1 MATDGPTFAS
11 LSDGRKLSYA
21 LDTSPRDAPIVLL
34 SNSLSAPFTAWDHVV
49 KVLND
54 KGFRTLRYDQPG
66 HGDSSVP
73 HPLDANTFP
82 SMAADVY
89 ALLQSLSIEKVHAW
103 VGVSMGAA
111 TGIQFVT
118 TYPGVVDRIA
128 ICDTISSSP
137 VNAGTDDLFAPRVA
151 SARKEGNMESTIQG
165 TMDRWF
171 GSDWLS
177 ANPEEAERMRT
188 LMRRTSIDG
197 FETCC
202 HALRSKTFDL
212 RPLFAKVGGSV
223 KKALCVVGE
232 NDANL
237 PQAME
242 TMRGEIEKGFRA
254 EGKSDNVQLKVI
266 KNAGHVCFI
275 DGFEQFCEVILA
287 FLKI

>member
-1 MATDGPTFAS
+1 MAQQGSAFAS
-11 LSDGRKLSYA
+11 LPDGRKLSYA
-21 LDTSPRDAPIVLL
+21 LDDSPNEAPIVLL

-49 KVLND
+49 KALNAN
-54 KGFRTLRYDQPG
+54 GFRTLRYDQPG
-66 HGDSSVP
+66 HGGSSVP
-73 HPLDANTFP
+73 QPLDSNTFP
-82 SMAADVY
+82 SMAADVRT
-89 ALLQSLSIEKVHAW
+89 LLQSLSIDKLHAW

-118 TYPGVVDRIA
+118 TYPGIVDRIV

-137 VNAGTDDLFAPRVA
+137 VNAGTDDLFGPRIA
-151 SARKEGNMESTIQG
+151 TAREAGDMESTIQD
-165 TMDRWF
+165 TLDRWF
-171 GSDWLS
+171 GSDWLN

-212 RPLFAKVGGSV
+212 RPLFGKVGGGV
-223 KKALCVVGE
+223 NKALCVVGE
-232 NDANL
+232 KDANL

-242 TMRGEIEKGFRA
+242 TMRAEIEQGFRT
-254 EGKSDNVQLKVI
+254 EGKSNEIQLKVI

-275 DGFEQFCEVILA
+275 DGFDQFCETILS
-287 FLKI
+287 FLKV